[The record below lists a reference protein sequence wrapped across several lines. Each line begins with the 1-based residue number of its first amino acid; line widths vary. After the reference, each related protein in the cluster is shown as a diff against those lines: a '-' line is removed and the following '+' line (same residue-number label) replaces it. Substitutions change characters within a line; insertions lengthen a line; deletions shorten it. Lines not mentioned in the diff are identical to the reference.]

1 MGLKWPIG
9 RGEGVGAGESQR
21 EWKGWVPCP
30 TGSLPFAHPMGCPLG
45 HPNFTPWRHP
55 TYRCYLRWPHRNF
68 PRKPPMGKMLLE
80 GGGGLSWVASVW
92 YHTCLLSPAGQ
103 DNGVEENEGEDVH
116 SSPNSPQHYHCL
128 LATCLLPLTYHPNST
143 TFKQDQDTNNWS
155 SIKSQAPIPRWT
167 IHFHHSR

>member
-1 MGLKWPIG
+1 MGQVTKKSCGSWRLMGLKWPIG

-80 GGGGLSWVASVW
+80 GGGGLSLSGFGVVPHLFTLASW
-92 YHTCLLSPAGQ
+92 TGQ
-103 DNGVEENEGEDVH
+103 WGRGKWRRGC
-116 SSPNSPQHYHCL
+116 PQL
-128 LATCLLPLTYHPNST
+128 PKLPSALPLPPCNLPSASHLPPQLHNLQTGPGH
-143 TFKQDQDTNNWS
+143 KQLKFN
-155 SIKSQAPIPRWT
+155 
-167 IHFHHSR
+167 